1 MPEGGGGPESHREFT
16 KIKMLQKIKIIII
29 IIIVVVVNRVRQL
42 PPCTVVCILAPR
54 QSILLLP
61 PRLLAPPRADAPRRG
76 PAVGPGSGTQ
86 AAADAAPGARALHAR
101 TVGVKQ
107 GNPKTKRAGGVSR
120 FAGSVRASMERHGAR
135 PLAGRSLEK
144 KRRMLKAR
152 PRVSGLQK
160 LRTTKLN
167 TKGRISARASHPL
180 SGAGPWRSPRRA
192 APCRA
197 VGFVSLPP
205 SRRQT
210 ARDETRGAAA
220 PRARRS
226 RAPASAACPGC
237 SSHLVVDVGWA
248 LGGHLLDNVDG
259 VPVVPAHLLVVRAVV
274 VLCSP

>member
-1 MPEGGGGPESHREFT
+1 MPASSLHSCLHLGTWAKH
-16 KIKMLQKIKIIII
+16 
-29 IIIVVVVNRVRQL
+29 
-42 PPCTVVCILAPR
+42 PP
-54 QSILLLP
+54 P
-61 PRLLAPPRADAPRRG
+61 PP
-76 PAVGPGSGTQ
+76 
-86 AAADAAPGARALHAR
+86 AAACSSSDRGSSPRPRCRSRLRDPSGGRCGTRHTGTSR
-101 TVGVKQ
+101 KDVRVTQ
-107 GNPKTKRAGGVSR
+107 GNPKTKRGGGVSGFAGGV
-120 FAGSVRASMERHGAR
+120 RASTERHSAR
-135 PLAGRSLEK
+135 PPASRSLE
-144 KRRMLKAR
+144 KRRMLKAH

-167 TKGRISARASHPL
+167 TKGRISVRASHPL
-180 SGAGPWRSPRRA
+180 SGAGPWRS
-192 APCRA
+192 PCRA

-210 ARDETRGAAA
+210 ARGETRGAAA

-237 SSHLVVDVGWA
+237 SSHLVVNVGWA